1 MKKMAFLLIAL
12 TGSRLFRD
20 AMSDDQQADLAGVT
34 NYASPSVTTYV
45 LPKVKTTVTPGA
57 TANVTP
63 NVRSNTGQ
71 SDNGCLLNR

>member
-12 TGSRLFRD
+12 TVITAFSGCNVRTTNRLI
-20 AMSDDQQADLAGVT
+20 SPGVT

-45 LPKVKTTVTPGA
+45 SPKVKTTVTPGA

-63 NVRSNTGQ
+63 NVRSNTG
-71 SDNGCLLNR
+71 SVR